1 VELELKM
8 ESRLS
13 AYVALT
19 VVIIS
24 VFMAMCK
31 LKDENLVDGMIHSDM
46 KAVDTWGEY
55 QAERIKLH
63 DDENDAASLKFHSAA
78 AGVDAGAV
86 ASEIARLNAK
96 ASGYE
101 KSSGDLKKQA
111 TGYEKSYEKKE
122 TTHAEFDV
130 VDALCAITLAL
141 AAVAALADYILLL
154 YIAWGVGAL
163 AVILGTS
170 ALLGVDLI
178 AGILS

>member
-55 QAERIKLH
+55 QSERIKLH
-63 DDENDAASLKFHSAA
+63 DDENDATALKLHAPVTGADAA
-78 AGVDAGAV
+78 AVSAEV
-86 ASEIARLNAK
+86 ARLDAK
-96 ASGYE
+96 VSGYE
-101 KSSGDLKKQA
+101 KSSVDLKKEA
-111 TGYEKSYEKKE
+111 VGYEKSYEKKE
-122 TTHAEFDV
+122 VTHAEFDV

-154 YIAWGVGAL
+154 YIAWGVSAL
-163 AVILGTS
+163 AIVIGGS
-170 ALLGVDLI
+170 ALLGIDLI
-178 AGILS
+178 AGILG

>member
-31 LKDENLVDGMIHSDM
+31 LRDENLVDGMVHADM
-46 KAVDTWGEY
+46 QTVDTWSEY

-63 DDENDAASLKFHSAA
+63 GNENEAASLKIQSAI
-78 AGVDAGAV
+78 AGVDQAAV
-86 ASEIARLNAK
+86 AAQIQHLQSK
-96 ASGYE
+96 ADGYQ
-101 KSSGDLKKQA
+101 KSSDELKKA
-111 TGYEKSYEKKE
+111 AVAFEKSYAQKE

-130 VDALCAITLAL
+130 VDAFCAITLAL

-154 YIAWGVGAL
+154 YASWVAGAIAAIIGVSAL
-163 AVILGTS
+163 AGID
-170 ALLGVDLI
+170 LL
-178 AGILS
+178 AGILG

>member
-1 VELELKM
+1 MELELKM

-31 LKDENLVDGMIHSDM
+31 LKDENLVDAMIHSDM

-63 DDENDAASLKFHSAA
+63 DDENDAGALKL
-78 AGVDAGAV
+78 AGGVNAQAV
-86 ASEIARLNAK
+86 TAEIARLDAK
-96 ASGYE
+96 AADYQ
-101 KSSGDLKKQA
+101 KSSGDLKKEA
-111 TGYEKSYEKKE
+111 TGYEKTYEKKE
-122 TTHAEFDV
+122 ITHAEFDV

-163 AVILGTS
+163 AVILGSS
-170 ALLGVDLI
+170 ALMGVDLI
-178 AGILS
+178 AGILG

>member
-1 VELELKM
+1 MELELKM

-19 VVIIS
+19 VVIVS

-63 DDENDAASLKFHSAA
+63 DDENDAGVLKLA
-78 AGVDAGAV
+78 AGANPQAV
-86 ASEIARLNAK
+86 AAEIARLDAK
-96 ASGYE
+96 ASGYQ
-101 KSSGDLKKQA
+101 KSSADLKKEA
-111 TGYEKSYEKKE
+111 AGYEKSYEKKE
-122 TTHAEFDV
+122 VTHAEFDL

-141 AAVAALADYILLL
+141 AAVAALADYVLLL
-154 YIAWGVGAL
+154 YIAWGVGVL
-163 AVILGTS
+163 AVVLGSS
-170 ALLGVDLI
+170 ALLSVDLI
-178 AGILS
+178 AGILG

>member
-1 VELELKM
+1 MELELKM

-63 DDENDAASLKFHSAA
+63 DDENEATALKFHDSAGGA
-78 AGVDAGAV
+78 AV
-86 ASEIARLNAK
+86 AAEIAKLNAK
-96 ASGYE
+96 AQDYQ
-101 KSSGDLKKQA
+101 KSSSGLKKEA
-111 TGYEKSYEKKE
+111 VGYEKSYEKKE
-122 TTHAEFDV
+122 VTHAEFDV
-130 VDALCAITLAL
+130 VDALCAIALAL

-154 YIAWGVGAL
+154 YFAWAVGAAAVVIGGCAL
-163 AVILGTS
+163 A
-170 ALLGVDLI
+170 GVDLM
-178 AGILS
+178 AGIFG

>member
-1 VELELKM
+1 MELELKM

-24 VFMAMCK
+24 VFMAMFK

-63 DDENDAASLKFHSAA
+63 DDENDATALKFQAPVAGTEAA
-78 AGVDAGAV
+78 AVSA
-86 ASEIARLNAK
+86 EIARLKAK
-96 ASGYE
+96 ADGYQ
-101 KSSGDLKKQA
+101 KSSSDLKKEA
-111 TGYEKSYEKKE
+111 AGYEKSYEKKE
-122 TTHAEFDV
+122 VTHAEFDV
-130 VDALCAITLAL
+130 VDAFCAIALAL

-154 YIAWGVGAL
+154 YIAWGVGAV
-163 AVILGTS
+163 AVVIGGS
-170 ALLGVDLI
+170 ALLGIDLI
-178 AGILS
+178 AGILG

>member
-1 VELELKM
+1 M

-63 DDENDAASLKFHSAA
+63 GDENATAALRLQSGGDAAAISA
-78 AGVDAGAV
+78 
-86 ASEIARLNAK
+86 EIARLNSK
-96 ASGYE
+96 ADKYE
-101 KSSGDLKKQA
+101 KSSDALKKEA
-111 TGYEKSYEKKE
+111 TGYEASYEKKE
-122 TTHAEFDV
+122 ATHAEFDI
-130 VDALCAITLAL
+130 VDGLCAITLAL

-154 YIAWGVGAL
+154 FIAWGVSAL

-170 ALLGVDLI
+170 ALLGIDLI
-178 AGILS
+178 AGILG

>member
-1 VELELKM
+1 MELELKM

-31 LKDENLVDGMIHSDM
+31 LKDENLVDAMIHSDM

-63 DDENDAASLKFHSAA
+63 DDENDAGALKIA
-78 AGVDAGAV
+78 AGANAQAV
-86 ASEIARLNAK
+86 TAEIARLNAK
-96 ASGYE
+96 ASDYQ
-101 KSSGDLKKQA
+101 KNSGDLKKEA
-111 TGYEKSYEKKE
+111 TGYEKTYEKKE
-122 TTHAEFDV
+122 ITHAEFDV

-163 AVILGTS
+163 AIVLGSS

-178 AGILS
+178 AGILG